1 MGETVQLYGGI
12 YEVNFGYNTK
22 MEVYANSSSDI
33 PELYAIMSKRLQER
47 VAKLKKVAI
56 RTHITCELVKETKRF

>member
-1 MGETVQLYGGI
+1 MGEKVQLYGGI

-33 PELYAIMSKRLQER
+33 PKLSEIARLPKISEG
-47 VAKLKKVAI
+47 
-56 RTHITCELVKETKRF
+56 

>member
-22 MEVYANSSSDI
+22 MEVYANSSFLIYSFCH
-33 PELYAIMSKRLQER
+33 PLH
-47 VAKLKKVAI
+47 
-56 RTHITCELVKETKRF
+56 THFRSFY